1 MWTCDFCFIDYFL
14 KSRFLFVISHMYM
27 WIVYMFHDPSESL
40 IIYVCPSPIER
51 LVLVVFLPSVD
62 WIVNVVALGEVLY
75 EIIS

>member
-1 MWTCDFCFIDYFL
+1 
-14 KSRFLFVISHMYM
+14 
-27 WIVYMFHDPSESL
+27 MFHDPSESL